1 MENFLLG
8 MSNAS
13 SWWCYMNRDV
23 ADNLQTG
30 LLVPNLIQYKI
41 ISQISIFHLSSYLD
55 ILSIFFSP
63 VYFLFINIARV
74 FFDFVILVLKQ
85 SKKQN
90 IKDKHIFENPLIM
103 FFLNEIESN
112 KPRKF
117 MFVSLIKCTVFLIII
132 TQNDV

>member
-1 MENFLLG
+1 
-8 MSNAS
+8 MSKCIQCC
-13 SWWCYMNRDV
+13 WCYMNRDV

-63 VYFLFINIARV
+63 VYFLFINIAKV
-74 FFDFVILVLKQ
+74 FFDCNIGTQISYVNGKE
-85 SKKQN
+85 QN

-117 MFVSLIKCTVFLIII
+117 MFVSLIKRTVSLIII